1 MGKLQINGNLSASG
15 TISSGNGGLVM
26 STSGSLATY
35 LSATGGWARGWGY
48 NINDTSVGGFGLY
61 GSSTTVNYF
70 YVGSYDTPWM
80 KATPA
85 GVVTA
90 TTFSGSL
97 SGNASTATK
106 LKTARTISLTG
117 SVTGSGSFDGSGN
130 LSIATTTNHTHSYQP
145 IESTTFSISNTTYV
159 SVRTP
164 NRTAAMYYE
173 FWDSVGWAGIRAG
186 DIYDNNNRVLSAG
199 NYTSYTVTKTGSGAS
214 GTWGINITGS
224 AGSVAWGNVTGKP
237 STFTPSSHSHSYIE
251 YMDTRA
257 NNQSPNDLQAGLTIH
272 LKTNGTDGLS
282 DGGSYHAVVGIKD
295 WGDYSGGPY
304 GQISITANQNMWFR
318 ASTSGTSWG
327 SWNLLLDH
335 TNYSSYAL
343 PITGGT
349 MTGLLNIT
357 TNGITTTIGAQN
369 NGHVHIY
376 SSSAVP
382 FVFNQSVAVM
392 GYLSIYDM
400 NSKGCG
406 SSFPSSPSKG
416 QIFFKI

>member
-1 MGKLQINGNLSASG
+1 MGTLQVNGNIKASG
-15 TISSGNGGLVM
+15 TISSGNDSLVM
-26 STSGSLATY
+26 STSGGLATY
-35 LSATGGWARGWGY
+35 LTTTGGWARGWSY
-48 NINDTSVGGFGLY
+48 NVNDTYMGGFGFY
-61 GSSTTVNYF
+61 GSGSTKINSF
-70 YVGSYDTPWM
+70 YVGTYSSPWM
-80 KATPA
+80 SVTPA
-85 GVVTA
+85 GTVTA

-214 GTWGINITGS
+214 GTWGISITGS
-224 AGSVAWGNVTGKP
+224 AGSVAWGNITGKP
-237 STFTPSSHSHSYIE
+237 SSFTPSSHSHSYIE

-282 DGGSYHAVVGIKD
+282 DGATYHAVVGIKD

-304 GQISITANQNMWFR
+304 GQFAITANNAWFR
-318 ASTSGTSWG
+318 NSSSGTA
-327 SWNLLLDH
+327 WNNWRKILDSS
-335 TNYSSYAL
+335 NYSSYTL
-343 PITGGT
+343 PLSGGT
-349 MTGLLNIT
+349 MSGTIITPGNDTSVIRPPKNNYDQIGASDYVFWKMFATYGYFNYVVT
-357 TNGITTTIGAQN
+357 TNYGTSAPTSTSLPVGTI
-369 NGHVHIY
+369 Y
-376 SSSAVP
+376 
-382 FVFNQSVAVM
+382 
-392 GYLSIYDM
+392 Y
-400 NSKGCG
+400 
-406 SSFPSSPSKG
+406 
-416 QIFFKI
+416 KI